1 MKSSALKEKLIDAFN
16 KDKKVFIFVLAGIL
30 GVLLILISE
39 INFEPEENI
48 AEINENQVEAYEY
61 CDYLEKKIE
70 EIVSSIDGAGKVKV
84 MITLSESVEYVYAQ
98 NQDDTKK
105 INENSENS
113 DNKSDFVIIENEDN
127 DSGLLIKTY
136 EPKIRGVAI
145 VCSGGDNANVQQQIY
160 STVSAVLNVS
170 TARISISKL
179 SPEKE

>member
-1 MKSSALKEKLIDAFN
+1 MKNLILKEKIIDMLN
-16 KDKKVFIFVLAGIL
+16 KDKKVVFFMLLGLMGVFLIFL
-30 GVLLILISE
+30 SE
-39 INFEPEENI
+39 INFDTN
-48 AEINENQVEAYEY
+48 NDSVEKCSQQNSDYEY
-61 CDYLEKKIE
+61 CDYLETKIG

-84 MITLSESVEYVYAQ
+84 MITLSESVEYVYAKNQ
-98 NQDDTKK
+98 NDTKK

-113 DNKSDFVIIENEDN
+113 DNKSDFVIIENNDN

-145 VCSGGDNANVQQQIY
+145 VCSGGDNVNVQQQIY

-179 SPEKE
+179 SSEKE